1 MTEPTDLPAL
11 EQALSGLT
19 ARISSL
25 RQARA
30 AYPADPGPTL
40 DAALVELDTARD
52 LLRGAIGE
60 LGKSRRRPAG
70 PGGRDGTNRELKL
83 LRTLYRA
90 MPVPVIVLD
99 ASGTVRRVNA
109 EASRLL
115 GSPDG
120 YLTGRA
126 FPLLVDVSRRAAFR
140 SHLTSVLHTG
150 ETAAFPT
157 RLAHQGRAHNVQL
170 VLTQLRMAG
179 EPQEMIAAVAL
190 PVEARTPEPGRA
202 EEQDATPD
210 EPQLLAGARRQELL
224 SQLTRLLLDEES
236 LSQPVALI
244 RSGRLLAA
252 HTADWVIAD
261 VVRDGVAR
269 RSLVLGPTNQ
279 PVSRL
284 IRTLER
290 LSPTAAPLISHV
302 LESGT
307 GVVHE
312 MVEDESLLG
321 ALPDGVPVLQ
331 AARAGSVLSVPIG
344 VGDET
349 VGVLT
354 LLRLRE
360 RPSFGLADLGLMEDA
375 GAHIGLALR
384 AQRTFHERSQAADTL
399 QTGVLPRTLPEIPG
413 YDTAAAY
420 HTGAG
425 PRAIGGEFYDVFRV
439 KDGWGFAVGGVVGQG
454 EEAASVTAMVRGGLR
469 TLSVWEDDPAEVVA
483 RLNDALVAQDTGM
496 FVMVAAGF
504 VTPGR
509 RGGRVRL
516 ASAGNH
522 PPAVLKGD
530 GEVGYTAGGGMPL
543 GIEIGTKFPVEEVAL
558 AIGDTLVLYSDGL
571 AGSRGRSGQA
581 ELAYGEGRLTEVL
594 ARCAGQP
601 ATSVV
606 KAVEDDQRAFSGGQ
620 VLDETTILALRRAR

>member
-1 MTEPTDLPAL
+1 MTDPTDLPAL

-25 RQARA
+25 RDARS
-30 AYPADPGPTL
+30 AYPGDPGPTL

-52 LLRGAIGE
+52 LLRASIGE
-60 LGKSRRRPAG
+60 LGKTRRRS
-70 PGGRDGTNRELKL
+70 GGKESSSNRELKL
-83 LRTLYRA
+83 LRTVYRTL
-90 MPVPVIVLD
+90 PVPVIILD
-99 ASGTVRRVNA
+99 TTGTVRRVNA

-157 RLAHQGRAHNVQL
+157 RLAHQGRAHNVRL

-190 PVEARTPEPGRA
+190 PVEVRAPEAGQVAPEPEQSP
-202 EEQDATPD
+202 EESFIMA
-210 EPQLLAGARRQELL
+210 AARRQELM
-224 SQLTRLLLDEES
+224 SRLTRLLLDEES
-236 LSQPVALI
+236 LSEPVALI
-244 RSGRLLAA
+244 RAGRLLAS
-252 HTADWVIAD
+252 HTADWVFAD
-261 VVRDGVAR
+261 VVREGAPQ
-269 RSLVLGPTNQ
+269 RSLVIGPANQ
-279 PVSRL
+279 PVARL
-284 IRTLER
+284 VQTLER
-290 LSPTAAPLISHV
+290 MDPSGAALVAHV
-302 LESGT
+302 LASGG

-312 MVEDESLLG
+312 MVEDDTVFG
-321 ALPDGVPVLQ
+321 ALPDGSSVLH
-331 AARAGSVLSVPIG
+331 ATRAGSVLSVPILAGEEVHG
-344 VGDET
+344 VI
-349 VGVLT
+349 T
-354 LLRLRE
+354 LLRMRE
-360 RPSFGLADLGLMEDA
+360 RPPFGLADLALMEDA

-384 AQRTFHERSQAADTL
+384 AQRVFQGSAQAADTL
-399 QTGVLPRTLPEIPG
+399 QTGVLPRTLPDVPG
-413 YDTAAAY
+413 YDVAATY

-425 PRAIGGEFYDVFRV
+425 PRAIGGEFYDVFPV

-469 TLSVWEDDPAEVVA
+469 TLSVWEDDPGTVVA

-522 PPAVLKGD
+522 PPAVLKND
-530 GEVGYTAGGGMPL
+530 GGVRYTSGGGMPL
-543 GIEIGTKFPVEEVAL
+543 GIETGVAVPVEEVAL
-558 AIGDTLVLYSDGL
+558 ALGETLVLYSDGL
-571 AGSRGRSGQA
+571 AGSRGRSGQE
-581 ELAYGEGRLTEVL
+581 ELAYGESRLTEVL
-594 ARCAGQP
+594 ARCTGQP
-601 ATSVV
+601 GAAVV
-606 KAVEDDQRAFSGGQ
+606 KAVEEDQRAFCGGQ
-620 VLDETTILALRRAR
+620 ILDEATILAMRRTR

>member
-1 MTEPTDLPAL
+1 MTDATDLPAL

-25 RQARA
+25 RQARS

-52 LLRGAIGE
+52 LLRGALGE
-60 LGKSRRRPAG
+60 LGKSRRRP
-70 PGGRDGTNRELKL
+70 GGGGKDGANRELKL

-99 ASGTVRRVNA
+99 SAGTVRRVNA

-190 PVEARTPEPGRA
+190 PVEARTPEPGRDQEPEA
-202 EEQDATPD
+202 APD
-210 EPQLLAGARRQELL
+210 EPMIMASARRQELL

-244 RSGRLLAA
+244 RSGRLLAT
-252 HTADWVIAD
+252 HTADWVFAD

-269 RSLVLGPTNQ
+269 RALVLGPTNQ
-279 PVSRL
+279 PVARL
-284 IRTLER
+284 VRTLER
-290 LSPTAAPLISHV
+290 LVPTAAPLISHV
-302 LESGT
+302 LETGG

-312 MVEDESLLG
+312 MVEDDSLLG
-321 ALPDGVPVLQ
+321 ALPDGAPVLQ
-331 AARAGSVLSVPIG
+331 ATRAGSVLSVPISAG
-344 VGDET
+344 EEVQ
-349 VGVLT
+349 GVLT

-360 RPSFGLADLGLMEDA
+360 RPTFGLADLALMEDA

-384 AQRTFHERSQAADTL
+384 AQRTFQDRSQAADTL

-413 YDTAAAY
+413 YDTSAAY

-469 TLSVWEDDPAEVVA
+469 TLSVWEDDPAAVLA
-483 RLNDALVAQDTGM
+483 RLNDAVVVQDTGM
-496 FVMVAAGF
+496 FVMVAVGF

-530 GEVGYTAGGGMPL
+530 GEVTYTSGGGMPL
-543 GIEIGTKFPVEEVAL
+543 GIDTGAEIPAEEVGLAL
-558 AIGDTLVLYSDGL
+558 GDTLVLYSDGL

-594 ARCAGQP
+594 ARCTGQP
-601 ATSVV
+601 ASAVV
-606 KAVEDDQRAFSGGQ
+606 KAVEEDHQAFSGGQ
-620 VLDETTILALRRAR
+620 VLDETTVLVLRRAR

>member
-1 MTEPTDLPAL
+1 MTDPTDVPAL

-25 RQARA
+25 RDTRS
-30 AYPADPGPTL
+30 AYPGDPGPTL
-40 DAALVELDTARD
+40 DAALVELETARD
-52 LLRGAIGE
+52 LLRASIGE
-60 LGKSRRRPAG
+60 LGKSRRRP
-70 PGGRDGTNRELKL
+70 GGKESGSNRELKL
-83 LRTLYRA
+83 LRTIYRT

-99 ASGTVRRVNA
+99 NAGTVRRVNA

-157 RLAHQGRAHNVQL
+157 RLAHQGRAHNVRL
-170 VLTQLRMAG
+170 VLTQLRMPG

-190 PVEARTPEPGRA
+190 PVEVRMPEPGQEA
-202 EEQDATPD
+202 EP
-210 EPQLLAGARRQELL
+210 EPAPEESIVMGTARRQELM

-236 LSQPVALI
+236 LSEPVALI
-244 RSGRLLAA
+244 RAGRLLASHA
-252 HTADWVIAD
+252 ADWVFAD
-261 VVRDGVAR
+261 VVRNGAAQ
-269 RSLVLGPTNQ
+269 RSLVIGPTNQ
-279 PVSRL
+279 PVARL
-284 IRTLER
+284 VQTLER
-290 LSPTAAPLISHV
+290 MDPSAAPLVAHV
-302 LESGT
+302 LASEG
-307 GVVHE
+307 GVVQE
-312 MVEDESLLG
+312 MVEDDSLLG
-321 ALPDGVPVLQ
+321 VLPDGTPVLHTT
-331 AARAGSVLSVPIG
+331 RAGSVLSVPIRAGGETHG
-344 VGDET
+344 V
-349 VGVLT
+349 VT

-360 RPSFGLADLGLMEDA
+360 RPPFGLADLALMEDA

-384 AQRTFHERSQAADTL
+384 AQRLFQGRSQAAETL
-399 QTGVLPRTLPEIPG
+399 QTGVLPRNLPDVPG

-454 EEAASVTAMVRGGLR
+454 DEAASVTAMVRGGLR
-469 TLSVWEDDPAEVVA
+469 TLSVWEDDPGAVVA
-483 RLNDALVAQDTGM
+483 KLNDALVMQDTGM

-530 GEVGYTAGGGMPL
+530 GGVRFTLGGGMPL
-543 GIEIGTKFPVEEVAL
+543 GIETGAEIPVEEISVAL
-558 AIGDTLVLYSDGL
+558 GETLVLYSDGL

-594 ARCAGQP
+594 TRCTGQSAG
-601 ATSVV
+601 AVV
-606 KAVEDDQRAFSGGQ
+606 KAVEEDHQAFCGGQ
-620 VLDETTILALRRAR
+620 VLDETTILALRRTR

>member
-1 MTEPTDLPAL
+1 MAGPTDLPAL

-25 RQARA
+25 RQARS

-52 LLRGAIGE
+52 LLRGALGE
-60 LGKSRRRPAG
+60 LGKSRRRP
-70 PGGRDGTNRELKL
+70 GGGKDGGNRELKL
-83 LRTLYRA
+83 LRALYRA

-99 ASGTVRRVNA
+99 ATGTVRRVNA

-150 ETAAFPT
+150 ESAAFPT

-170 VLTQLRMAG
+170 VLTRLRMAG

-190 PVEARTPEPGRA
+190 PVESRTPEPDRDQ
-202 EEQDATPD
+202 EPEATPD
-210 EPQLLAGARRQELL
+210 EPMILATARRQELL

-236 LSQPVALI
+236 LSRPVALI

-252 HTADWVIAD
+252 HTADWVFAD

-269 RSLVLGPTNQ
+269 RALVLGPTDQ
-279 PVSRL
+279 PVARL
-284 IRTLER
+284 VRTLER
-290 LSPTAAPLISHV
+290 LAPAAAPLVSHV
-302 LESGT
+302 LETGG
-307 GVVHE
+307 GVVYE
-312 MVEDESLLG
+312 MVEDDSLLG
-321 ALPDGVPVLQ
+321 ALPDGAPVLQ
-331 AARAGSVLSVPIG
+331 ATRAGSVLSVPIRA
-344 VGDET
+344 GDE
-349 VGVLT
+349 VHGVLT

-360 RPSFGLADLGLMEDA
+360 RPTFGLADLALMEDA

-384 AQRTFHERSQAADTL
+384 AQRTFQDRSQAADTL

-420 HTGAG
+420 RTGAG

-469 TLSVWEDDPAEVVA
+469 TLSVWEDDPAAVAA
-483 RLNDALVAQDTGM
+483 RLNDAVVVQDTGM
-496 FVMVAAGF
+496 FVMVAVGF

-530 GEVGYTAGGGMPL
+530 GEVTYTSGGGMPL
-543 GIEIGTKFPVEEVAL
+543 GIDIGAEIPVEEVGLAL
-558 AIGDTLVLYSDGL
+558 GDTLVLYSDGL

-594 ARCAGQP
+594 ARCAAQP
-601 ATSVV
+601 ASAVV
-606 KAVEDDQRAFSGGQ
+606 KAVEEDHQAFSGGQ
-620 VLDETTILALRRAR
+620 VLDETTILALRRTR

>member
-1 MTEPTDLPAL
+1 MTDLTDLPAL
-11 EQALSGLT
+11 EQALNGLT

-25 RQARA
+25 RDARA
-30 AYPADPGPTL
+30 AYPKEPGPTL

-52 LLRGAIGE
+52 LLRAALGE
-60 LGKSRRRPAG
+60 LGKSRRRAG
-70 PGGRDGTNRELKL
+70 GKDGGSNRELKL
-83 LRTLYRA
+83 LRTVYRT
-90 MPVPVIVLD
+90 MPVPVIILD
-99 ASGTVRRVNA
+99 QAATVRRVNA

-140 SHLTSVLHTG
+140 SHLTAVLHTG

-157 RLAHQGRAHNVQL
+157 RLTHQGRAHNVRL
-170 VLTQLRMAG
+170 VLTQLRMPG

-190 PVEARTPEPGRA
+190 PVEVRVAESAPAESGQRPEESQVFA
-202 EEQDATPD
+202 A
-210 EPQLLAGARRQELL
+210 ARRQELM

-236 LSQPVALI
+236 LSEPVALI
-244 RSGRLLAA
+244 RAGRLLAS
-252 HTADWVIAD
+252 HTADWVFAD
-261 VVRDGVAR
+261 VFRGGVPQ
-269 RSLVLGPTNQ
+269 RSLVIGPTNQ

-284 IRTLER
+284 VQTLER
-290 LSPTAAPLISHV
+290 MDPSAAPIVSQV
-302 LESGT
+302 LESGD

-321 ALPDGVPVLQ
+321 ALPDGAPVLQ
-331 AARAGSVLSVPIG
+331 ATRAGSVLSVPIHAG
-344 VGDET
+344 GEVF
-349 VGVLT
+349 GVLT

-360 RPSFGLADLGLMEDA
+360 RPPFGLADLALLEDA
-375 GAHIGLALR
+375 GTHIGLALR
-384 AQRTFHERSQAADTL
+384 AQRVFQGRSQAADTL

-469 TLSVWEDDPAEVVA
+469 TLSVLEDDPGAVVA
-483 RLNDALVAQDTGM
+483 RLNDALVVQDTGM

-509 RGGRVRL
+509 RAGRVRL

-522 PPAVLKGD
+522 PPAVLKSD
-530 GEVGYTAGGGMPL
+530 GGVRYTLGGGMPL
-543 GIEIGTKFPVEEVAL
+543 GIEPGAEISVEEVAV
-558 AIGDTLVLYSDGL
+558 APGETLVLYSDGL

-594 ARCAGQP
+594 ARCTGQT
-601 ATSVV
+601 ASAVV
-606 KAVEDDQRAFSGGQ
+606 KAVEDDHLAFCGGQ
-620 VLDETTILALRRAR
+620 VLDETTVLALRRTR

>member
-1 MTEPTDLPAL
+1 MTDSTDLPAL

-25 RQARA
+25 RDARS
-30 AYPADPGPTL
+30 AYPGDPRPTL

-52 LLRGAIGE
+52 LLRAAIGE
-60 LGKSRRRPAG
+60 LGKSRRRS
-70 PGGRDGTNRELKL
+70 GGKESSSNRELKL
-83 LRTLYRA
+83 LRTIYRT

-99 ASGTVRRVNA
+99 TAGTVRRVNA

-140 SHLTSVLHTG
+140 SHLTSLLHTG

-157 RLAHQGRAHNVQL
+157 RLTHQGRAHNVRL

-190 PVEARTPEPGRA
+190 PVEVQIPEHERVVEHEQGP
-202 EEQDATPD
+202 EES
-210 EPQLLAGARRQELL
+210 LIMGSARRQDLM

-236 LSQPVALI
+236 LSEPVALI
-244 RSGRLLAA
+244 RAGRLLASA
-252 HTADWVIAD
+252 TADWVFAD
-261 VVRDGVAR
+261 VVRNGVMR
-269 RSLVLGPTNQ
+269 RSLVIGPTNQ
-279 PVSRL
+279 PVARL
-284 IRTLER
+284 VQTLER
-290 LSPTAAPLISHV
+290 MDPSAAPLVSHV
-302 LESGT
+302 LESRG
-307 GVVHE
+307 GVVQE
-312 MVEDESLLG
+312 MVEEDSSFG
-321 ALPDGVPVLQ
+321 VLPDGSPVLH
-331 AARAGSVLSVPIG
+331 ATRAGSVLSVPIQAA
-344 VGDET
+344 DE
-349 VGVLT
+349 VHGVLT

-360 RPSFGLADLGLMEDA
+360 RPPFGLADLALMEDA

-384 AQRTFHERSQAADTL
+384 AQRIFQGRSQTADTL
-399 QTGVLPRTLPEIPG
+399 QSGVLPRTLPDVPG

-469 TLSVWEDDPAEVVA
+469 TLSVWEDDPGAVVA
-483 RLNDALVAQDTGM
+483 KLNDALVMQDTGM

-509 RGGRVRL
+509 RGGRIRL

-522 PPAVLKGD
+522 PPAVLRAD
-530 GEVGYTAGGGMPL
+530 GEVRFTSGGGMPL
-543 GIEIGTKFPVEEVAL
+543 GIETGVEVPVEEIGVAL
-558 AIGDTLVLYSDGL
+558 GETLVLYSDGL

-594 ARCAGQP
+594 TRCTGQS
-601 ATSVV
+601 ATAVV
-606 KAVEDDQRAFSGGQ
+606 KAVEEDHQAFCGGQ